1 MELRFGISHFGKAAL
16 WAVIEIYALFSLTD
30 LLRLPAELAGLI
42 FFVLLL
48 WSAAS
53 DMIVGVLIDRWL
65 SPKAVTRVLRLCV
78 LPMSLAFVAGLV
90 PVAGTGGA
98 AALGAAFLFRPLY
111 SMIDVPH
118 NGLLRE
124 LGRDPVRRRR
134 LSTIRLLCGAAAS
147 FGVAYLATVMLRT
160 SAHATDAVQAYRR
173 FVVVVAGIS
182 GVLLLATPPL
192 RGAGAPEALDAP
204 RATTA
209 ILRDPLVLLVF
220 GATMLGIVGA
230 SLFQKTLP
238 YIARYQFDD
247 PRWTGRAMLVLAA
260 GKLLAAPLWTYL
272 AARCGARAG
281 SVAAYAFGAIGA
293 VLFAIALTRLLPF
306 ELALLLLGAGIGG
319 ASLLSWILVA
329 ELVERLE
336 FAHARRLQGSLFGLF
351 TCLSKVALGLGG
363 TLLGMILAADG
374 GLSGTALA
382 TICTLV
388 FVSATAAI
396 VSLRVAR
403 RYGDTARDGR
413 SSKKV
418 ANMQI
423 DAAPITPA

>member
-30 LLRLPAELAGLI
+30 LLRLPAEVAGLI
-42 FFVLLL
+42 FLVLLL

-53 DMIVGVLIDRWL
+53 DLIVGVLIDRWL

-98 AALGAAFLFRPLY
+98 AELGAAFLFRPLY

-204 RATTA
+204 QATTA

-260 GKLLAAPLWTYL
+260 GKLLTAPLWTYL
-272 AARCGARAG
+272 AARCGAVRRARRERGGLRIWRDRGGSVRYRAHTPSTVRTGLAVAGCRHRRCQPAVLDFGGGIGRAARVHARAAIAGKPVRAVHLSVEGRAG
-281 SVAAYAFGAIGA
+281 
-293 VLFAIALTRLLPF
+293 TR
-306 ELALLLLGAGIGG
+306 
-319 ASLLSWILVA
+319 
-329 ELVERLE
+329 R
-336 FAHARRLQGSLFGLF
+336 
-351 TCLSKVALGLGG
+351 
-363 TLLGMILAADG
+363 
-374 GLSGTALA
+374 
-382 TICTLV
+382 
-388 FVSATAAI
+388 
-396 VSLRVAR
+396 
-403 RYGDTARDGR
+403 
-413 SSKKV
+413 
-418 ANMQI
+418 
-423 DAAPITPA
+423 DAAGDDPRGGRGA